1 MVAREV
7 HPPTYT
13 PTDPALERDGI
24 IYEYGSAAN
33 PTVSP
38 VPYLALGSSHHEE
51 GKLLRA
57 AVDVSVFGR
66 GGRRRTM
73 TGRRRPDGSGA
84 ASRHER

>member
-13 PTDPALERDGI
+13 PTDPALEKDGI

-51 GKLLRA
+51 GKL
-57 AVDVSVFGR
+57 F
-66 GGRRRTM
+66 RRRRRVWM
-73 TGRRRPDGSGA
+73 GEGREEEDDGREKPKQRQLA
-84 ASRHER
+84 FDQWARA

>member
-13 PTDPALERDGI
+13 PTDPALEKDGI

-51 GKLLRA
+51 GKFYSA
-57 AVDVSVFGR
+57 PPSTCIWEGR
-66 GGRRRTM
+66 EEEDD
-73 TGRRRPDGSGA
+73 DGA
-84 ASRHER
+84 KKA